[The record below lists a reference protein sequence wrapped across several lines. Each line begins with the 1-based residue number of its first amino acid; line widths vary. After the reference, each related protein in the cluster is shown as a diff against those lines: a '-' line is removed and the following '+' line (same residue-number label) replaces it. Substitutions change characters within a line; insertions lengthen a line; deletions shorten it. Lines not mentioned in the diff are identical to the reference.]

1 MRAFTCV
8 TAGTAMALSL
18 ASGAA
23 AIAADNN
30 SVGTERVKHVL
41 LISIDGM
48 HAVDFYNCSRGIPVV
63 NGGEPYCPN
72 LAALSQ
78 SAINYVAAISSKPSD
93 SFPGIAALVTG
104 GSPKSTGLYYDVA
117 YDRSL
122 DGPEIAT
129 GTGLAAASCTPYAA
143 PDGTTTDNDQGVD
156 IDDTKLNG
164 GAPGAAPTEGGIASI
179 DPRKLSRDPAAGCA
193 PVYPWNFV
201 RTNTIFGVVRKAGG
215 YTAWIDKHPSYAMV
229 GGPGG
234 NGMNDYYA
242 PEVDSNVIALPG
254 VTTAEGASCATIR
267 DTGSTSGWNSSF
279 LNIQCYDALR
289 VNALLNQIAG
299 KTHSGAA
306 AETPTVFGMNFQAL
320 YAGEILV
327 EPGVGNGG
335 YKNGAGEPSEELLK
349 EIQFVDAS
357 IGDIVNALKDRGI
370 YDQTLIIV
378 TAKHGESPIDP
389 KLYQADTANT
399 PATLLGS
406 AIPYSESPLN
416 STGIGATEDDVSVLW
431 LKKGASVNTA
441 VDLLEKNLTAIGMG
455 QLYYGSSLA
464 LNYNVGGTGPGEDPR
479 SPDII
484 VTPNIGVTYVGG
496 SSVLGDHGGF
506 AHDDTNVI
514 MLVEHPHFR
523 AQTVSSA
530 ATTAQVAPTILKA
543 LGLNPKALDAVRAEG
558 TAVLPEVQ
566 DQLDR
571 YHW

>member
-179 DPRKLSRDPAAGCA
+179 DPRKLSRDPVAGCA

-267 DTGSTSGWNSSF
+267 DTSSTSGWNSSF

-299 KTHSGAA
+299 KTHNGAA

-441 VDLLEKNLTAIGMG
+441 VDLLENNLTAIGMG

>member
-1 MRAFTCV
+1 
-8 TAGTAMALSL
+8 
-18 ASGAA
+18 
-23 AIAADNN
+23 
-30 SVGTERVKHVL
+30 
-41 LISIDGM
+41 
-48 HAVDFYNCSRGIPVV
+48 
-63 NGGEPYCPN
+63 
-72 LAALSQ
+72 
-78 SAINYVAAISSKPSD
+78 
-93 SFPGIAALVTG
+93 
-104 GSPKSTGLYYDVA
+104 
-117 YDRSL
+117 
-122 DGPEIAT
+122 
-129 GTGLAAASCTPYAA
+129 
-143 PDGTTTDNDQGVD
+143 
-156 IDDTKLNG
+156 
-164 GAPGAAPTEGGIASI
+164 
-179 DPRKLSRDPAAGCA
+179 
-193 PVYPWNFV
+193 
-201 RTNTIFGVVRKAGG
+201 
-215 YTAWIDKHPSYAMV
+215 
-229 GGPGG
+229 
-234 NGMNDYYA
+234 
-242 PEVDSNVIALPG
+242 
-254 VTTAEGASCATIR
+254 
-267 DTGSTSGWNSSF
+267 
-279 LNIQCYDALR
+279 

-299 KTHSGAA
+299 KTHNGAA
-306 AETPTVFGMNFQAL
+306 SETPTVFGMNFQAL

-370 YDQTLIIV
+370 YDQTLIID

-406 AIPYSESPLN
+406 AIPFSESPLN